1 MYNTLMK
8 KLIWG
13 VRQFAIL
20 NLQFLT
26 GKLRVPQYVRPPAM
40 AAEDRKVDQVTHLA
54 LRLGVKN
61 ADIGT
66 LEVSFF
72 ILNIYHNPVILNI
85 D

>member
-20 NLQFLT
+20 NLHFFDWETACFIICQAARN
-26 GKLRVPQYVRPPAM
+26 GSGRQKNEPGYPPG
-40 AAEDRKVDQVTHLA
+40 

>member
-20 NLQFLT
+20 NLHFFDWET
-26 GKLRVPQYVRPPAM
+26 ACFIICRPPATV
-40 AAEDRKVDQVTHLA
+40 AEDRKMDQVTHLA

>member
-1 MYNTLMK
+1 
-8 KLIWG
+8 
-13 VRQFAIL
+13 
-20 NLQFLT
+20 
-26 GKLRVPQYVRPPAM
+26 M

-72 ILNIYHNPVILNI
+72 SHFPGNSVIDMHRLSDLFTLVFSNIYHNPVFLNI

>member
-20 NLQFLT
+20 NLHFLT

-54 LRLGVKN
+54 
-61 ADIGT
+61 
-66 LEVSFF
+66 
-72 ILNIYHNPVILNI
+72 
-85 D
+85 

>member
-1 MYNTLMK
+1 
-8 KLIWG
+8 
-13 VRQFAIL
+13 
-20 NLQFLT
+20 
-26 GKLRVPQYVRPPAM
+26 M

-72 ILNIYHNPVILNI
+72 IQNIYHNPVILNI